1 MSFPLSND
9 ESSRVPGT
17 AGCQFAGGL
26 PDSGYLVPLAP
37 DYLSGY
43 RFAADGRH
51 VAMYQVPDYRYLTI
65 PGTRLSVLSIN
76 PWPLC
81 TRYRYPVIHYVPDTA
96 MYQVPLSGTVIGYQP
111 AGAVYLVPSPI
122 QLFQPKHFGE
132 LRQCIGDVDQLR
144 ADGHAGA
151 ASYAGVRLLVIWHL
165 GDRHRGDEA
174 VGLIFR

>member
-51 VAMYQVPDYRYLTI
+51 VAMYHVPDYRYLTI

-96 MYQVPLSGTVIGYQP
+96 MYQVPLSVISLLEPCTWYHSQSS
-111 AGAVYLVPSPI
+111 YFNPSI
-122 QLFQPKHFGE
+122 SENF
-132 LRQCIGDVDQLR
+132 
-144 ADGHAGA
+144 AN
-151 ASYAGVRLLVIWHL
+151 ASGMSIS
-165 GDRHRGDEA
+165 
-174 VGLIFR
+174 